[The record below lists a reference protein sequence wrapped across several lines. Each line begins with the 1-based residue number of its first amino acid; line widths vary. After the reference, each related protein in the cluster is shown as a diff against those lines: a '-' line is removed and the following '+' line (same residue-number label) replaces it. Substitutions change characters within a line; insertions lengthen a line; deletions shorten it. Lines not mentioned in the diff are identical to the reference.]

1 MARTKAWETHIRQAA
16 EKLSR
21 ACAELAERLSGDEA
35 AAREIKELA
44 AAMKELVNMC
54 TAMQKQP
61 PAKRAEEKQK
71 PAPAYRIAF
80 DPDAEKWKA

>member
-21 ACAELAERLSGDEA
+21 AF
-35 AAREIKELA
+35 KELA

-61 PAKRAEEKQK
+61 PAKRAEERQK